1 MTPAPAPFLWALFL
15 SLMAGVVPSESLPE
29 EEAFVRA
36 PDPEGAEDLL
46 AEVEVTPEILER
58 GAALYAGGSCVF
70 CHNRQGQGT
79 SRGPA
84 LDDELWLHGDGSL
97 AAIRRVIWT
106 GVPRREQRGRSSPY
120 DMRPQGGV
128 SLDAA
133 GLDALA
139 AYVWSLSRRPDR
151 PDR

>member
-1 MTPAPAPFLWALFL
+1 MPVLLVVYLTLF
-15 SLMAGVVPSESLPE
+15 ARVCPGVSQPV

-36 PDPEGAEDLL
+36 PDPEGREGLL
-46 AEVEVTPEILER
+46 TEGSVTSEILER
-58 GAALYAGGSCVF
+58 GAALYADGSCVF
-70 CHNRQGQGT
+70 CHHRQGQGT

-84 LDDELWLHGDGSL
+84 LDDRVWLHGDGSL

-120 DMRPQGGV
+120 DMRPQGGL

-133 GLDALA
+133 DLDALA
-139 AYVWSLSRRPDR
+139 AYVWSLSRAADY
-151 PDR
+151 